1 MGVYVRE
8 TGDAHASPVLLLHG
22 GGVSGWMW
30 RPVLERLGGAA
41 RAIVPDLPG
50 HGRSADEAYRS
61 HEETARAVAEVL
73 EERAPRGALVAGFS
87 LGAQLTTLL
96 ASTRP
101 DLVTG
106 AVVVSAQARPLRFPG
121 ATLGLLAA
129 TAPLARQRWFARLQA
144 KELFVPGELLEDY
157 LRDSARMS
165 RATLLASV
173 GENIRF
179 TLPPGWSGFGGP
191 ALVMVGERERG
202 LMRDS
207 ARGIRD
213 ALPGCRLASVPGCGH
228 GIPLQRPDLFARVL
242 AARV

>member
-1 MGVYVRE
+1 VGVYVRE
-8 TGDAHASPVLLLHG
+8 TGDAHAPPVLLLHG
-22 GGVSGWMW
+22 GGVAGWMW

-96 ASTRP
+96 AATRP

-106 AVVVSAQARPLRFPG
+106 AVVVSAQAKPLRFPG

-129 TAPLARQRWFARLQA
+129 TAPLARQRWFA
-144 KELFVPGELLEDY
+144 GELLDDY

-179 TLPPGWSGFGGP
+179 TLPSGWSGFEGP

-213 ALPGCRLASVPGCGH
+213 ALPGCQLTSVPGCGH